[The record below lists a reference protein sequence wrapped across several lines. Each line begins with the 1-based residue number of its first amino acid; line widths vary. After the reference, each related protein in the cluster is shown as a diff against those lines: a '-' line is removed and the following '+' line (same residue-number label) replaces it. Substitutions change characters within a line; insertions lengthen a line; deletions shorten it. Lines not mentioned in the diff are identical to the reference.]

1 MRLDLKTLAAA
12 LAIALAPAS
21 FAQTTGSPIDAQV
34 VALDKTANNRGQA
47 LVASKI
53 ASNFASLAGSEENAL
68 ALVNALRTGEP
79 VNLTYA
85 PTGTATTP
93 TVVTLDPPTGN
104 MGWGNVK
111 ISLALAQDQLA
122 RLGITNPTAQQL
134 QAALNGG
141 SVSVT
146 NANGTTTT
154 TTLRGVLQMRVDG
167 MGWGEIAH
175 AGGTKVGPVV
185 SQMKMAHAK
194 VATIPV
200 STAASAVTPNT
211 ATVTTAAG
219 AKSVGVTTGAG
230 TKAVGVTTA
239 AGAKSTGVTTAAGAS
254 GAAHGSKGITTAA
267 GVASPSASRG
277 LTTAEGAITTQK
289 GNAYGRGVVTAGGS
303 SASSVVTAG
312 GGSASGV
319 TTVHG
324 NAGGNGKGNG
334 AENGKGK
341 GG

>member
-1 MRLDLKTLAAA
+1 MRRTLKTLAAA
-12 LAIALAPAS
+12 AMLAFVPAALA
-21 FAQTTGSPIDAQV
+21 QTGNPIDAQV
-34 VALDKTANNRGQA
+34 IALDKTANNRGQA

-53 ASNFASLAGSEENAL
+53 ASNFTSLAGSEENAL
-68 ALVNALRTGEP
+68 ALVKALRTGEA
-79 VNLTYA
+79 VRLTYA

-122 RLGITNPTAQQL
+122 RLGITNPTAEQL

-167 MGWGEIAH
+167 MGWGEIAQ

-185 SQMKMAHAK
+185 SQLKMAHAK
-194 VATIPV
+194 IATIP
-200 STAASAVTPNT
+200 P
-211 ATVTTAAG
+211 
-219 AKSVGVTTGAG
+219 G
-230 TKAVGVTTA
+230 T
-239 AGAKSTGVTTAAGAS
+239 SS
-254 GAAHGSKGITTAA
+254 ITTAA
-267 GVASPSASRG
+267 GTNVKATG
-277 LTTAEGAITTQK
+277 ITTAEGNAAAGGPRNVKGITSAEGAVATQK
-289 GNAYGRGVVTAGGS
+289 GNAYGRGVVTA
-303 SASSVVTAG
+303 T

-319 TTVHG
+319 TTAHG

-334 AENGKGK
+334 SDNGKGK
-341 GG
+341 GS